1 MVFDIETRVPAFK
14 GRFLGVA
21 VLVAVQL
28 LVGVIHAVFGF
39 ALLLGSFSASFLLT
53 PLVYGV
59 YTLAYALLTLLFAYL
74 VWVGNRSG
82 WLGTVA
88 VSLFVILADTLTVLG
103 LLSFLS
109 IPKFAAFGEIPFSIL
124 VIAYLVQPH
133 VKSKYRV

>member
-1 MVFDIETRVPAFK
+1 METRVPAFK

-39 ALLLGSFSASFLLT
+39 ALLLGSFSAFFLLT

-103 LLSFLS
+103 LLSFLG